1 MGWRVKRAGDRY
13 WRKIERHQMFAEIA
27 PEHPSPMQSMIFALM
42 LGNGQI
48 KTSKAAY
55 RHVLTKKDRTEII
68 NRISN
73 KSCYN
78 IVEQYKRRKS

>member
-55 RHVLTKKDRTEII
+55 RHVLTKKDRANIK
-68 NRISN
+68 RLMSH
-73 KSCYN
+73 KSCSS
-78 IVEQYKRRKS
+78 IVE